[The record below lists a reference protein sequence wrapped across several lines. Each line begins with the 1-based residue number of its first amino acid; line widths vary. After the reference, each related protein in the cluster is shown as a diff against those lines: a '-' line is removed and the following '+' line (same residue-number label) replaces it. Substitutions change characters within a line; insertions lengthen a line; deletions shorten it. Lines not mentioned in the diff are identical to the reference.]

1 MSRKKPEGL
10 NALIAVDVPP
20 IEDLTLLDFFA
31 AFATMSGHVSAATAY
46 DLAESM
52 IKERR
57 ERMK

>member
-10 NALIAVDVPP
+10 NSLIALNVPP
-20 IEDLTLLDFFA
+20 IEELTLLDFFA
-31 AFATMSGHVSAATAY
+31 AFATMSGHVSASAAY
-46 DLAESM
+46 DLAENM